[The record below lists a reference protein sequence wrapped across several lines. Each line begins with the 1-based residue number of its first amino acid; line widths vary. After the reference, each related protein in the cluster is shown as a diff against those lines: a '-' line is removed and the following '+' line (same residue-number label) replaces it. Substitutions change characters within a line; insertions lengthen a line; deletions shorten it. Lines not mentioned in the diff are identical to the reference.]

1 MGNTYTGSN
10 TGKAGLEV
18 TEGDG
23 NPDVFGVT
31 KITVSNGTLIDN
43 GGGHVTIST
52 GGGGGGAGTVT
63 SVQVSGG
70 TTGLTASGGPITG
83 SGTITLGGTLVV
95 ANGGTGATTLTDG
108 GVLLGSG
115 TGAITALAQATDGQ
129 LVIGSTGADPALATL
144 ASSGGSITITN
155 SAGGINL
162 EGFASFAV
170 AGDSGGNRTIVS
182 GDVLTLTGGTAIG
195 SSVTSATDTIT
206 FNLDDTAVT
215 AGAYTNADIT
225 VDAQGRI
232 TAAANGSGGGGTPAG
247 SNTQIQFNNGGA
259 FGANSSIVIDDGNTR
274 MGVGEATP
282 TATLH
287 VSSGTANI
295 VAKFLS
301 TDATAS
307 IELADNSTT
316 NNAALTRVGQQL
328 TLCANG
334 GNVLVAE
341 VGGEV
346 GFFGVSPVPQ
356 DATVPDPSAL
366 PGPGAGN
373 ANDAAIAATQQWC
386 GFLYGALRD
395 YGLVQ

>member
-129 LVIGSTGADPALATL
+129 LVIGSTGADPVLATL

-182 GDVLTLTGGTAIG
+182 GDVLTLTGGTAI

-259 FGANSSIVIDDGNTR
+259 FGANSSMVIDDGNTR

>member
-52 GGGGGGAGTVT
+52 GGGGGGGGTVT

-70 TTGLTASGGPITG
+70 TTGLSTSGGPITG
-83 SGTITLGGTLVV
+83 SGTITISGTLVV

-129 LVIGSTGADPALATL
+129 LVIGSTGADPVLATL

-182 GDVLTLTGGTAIG
+182 GDVLTLTGGTAI

-259 FGANSSIVIDDGNTR
+259 FGANSSMVIDDGNTR